1 MDLFLLKS
9 KIHQARI
16 TGVDMSYEG
25 SIVIDSDLM
34 DEVGFIPFEKVLVA
48 NIANGSRFET
58 YVIKGAPGSGTIA
71 LNGAAAHRG
80 QVGDQIIILSF
91 TRMSAEE
98 AKNFSPKMIQLDE
111 HNKVLRRSF
120 TK

>member
-1 MDLFLLKS
+1 MELLLLKS
-9 KIHQARI
+9 KIHQARV

-34 DEVGFIPFEKVLVA
+34 DEVGLIPFEKVLVA
-48 NIANGSRFET
+48 NVTNGSRFET

-71 LNGAAAHRG
+71 LNGAAARRG
-80 QVGDQIIILSF
+80 QIGDQVIILSF
-91 TRMSAEE
+91 AQMPAEE
-98 AKNFSPKMIQLDE
+98 AKDFSPKMIQLDE

-120 TK
+120 SK

>member
-16 TGVDMSYEG
+16 TGADTSYEG

-34 DEVGFIPFEKVLVA
+34 DEVGLIPFEKVLVA
-48 NIANGSRFET
+48 NIENGSRFET

-71 LNGAAAHRG
+71 LNGAAARRG
-80 QVGDQIIILSF
+80 QVGDRVIILSF
-91 TRMSAEE
+91 AQIPAEK

-111 HNKVLRRSF
+111 HNHVLRRSF